1 MGAGEG
7 GAPGPDGGHGST
19 VNVALFGGTFDPIH
33 RGHIE
38 VARAAADAYR
48 LDRVLF
54 VPAGRP
60 PHKPRPTDASFEHR
74 YRMVEIACR
83 ADRRFVASRLE
94 EPRNDSDRHYSIDTI
109 EHVLGELKPGDRLY
123 FVIGADA
130 FAEIDLWRRWEDVA
144 SKVEFIVVS
153 RPGVDRESLK
163 TPAGAR
169 VKWLDDVRIPVS
181 STEVREAIR
190 SGPGLPDA
198 LPGEVGAYIRTHRLY
213 GACGA

>member
-1 MGAGEG
+1 
-7 GAPGPDGGHGST
+7 

-38 VARAAADAYR
+38 VARAAADTYH

-60 PHKPRPTDASFEHR
+60 PHKPRPTDAGFEHR
-74 YRMVEIACR
+74 YRMVEIACG
-83 ADRRFVASRLE
+83 ADPRFVPSRLE
-94 EPRNDSDRHYSIDTI
+94 EPHNDSDRHYSIDTI
-109 EHVLGELKPGDRLY
+109 EQVLGELGPADRLF

-130 FAEIDLWRRWEDVA
+130 FAEINLWRRWKDVT

-153 RPGVDRESLK
+153 RPGVDQQSLK
-163 TPAGAR
+163 APAGAR
-169 VKWLDDVRIPVS
+169 VKWLTDVNVPVS

-190 SGPGLPDA
+190 NGAGLPDA
-198 LPGEVGAYIRTHRLY
+198 LPAEVGAYIRKNGLY
-213 GACGA
+213 GAAGG

>member
-1 MGAGEG
+1 
-7 GAPGPDGGHGST
+7 
-19 VNVALFGGTFDPIH
+19 VKVALFGGTFDPIH

-38 VARAAADAYR
+38 VARAAADAYQ

-60 PHKPRPTDASFEHR
+60 PHKPRPTEASYEHR

-83 ADRRFVASRLE
+83 ADGRFVASRLE
-94 EPRNDSDRHYSIDTI
+94 DPRNDSDRHYSIDTI
-109 EHVLGELKPGDRLY
+109 EQMLGELEAGDRLY

-130 FAEIDLWRRWEDVA
+130 FAEINLWRRWEDVA

-153 RPGVDRESLK
+153 RPGVDRETLK
-163 TPAGAR
+163 APAGAR
-169 VKWLDDVRIPVS
+169 VNWLEDVKVPVS

-190 SGPGLPDA
+190 NGAGLPDG
-198 LPGEVGAYIRTHRLY
+198 LPGEVGAYIRANELY
-213 GACGA
+213 GVMGG